1 MWCDVRKTICGGLL
15 VSGIVMGVSAFPAV
29 AMADSYYEQGK
40 GVVAWNYSRSMYDNY
55 QSQHLRFGYSSS
67 GFQVMRYGS
76 WKGNGVNSDAPTTNL
91 YSQYSYGAN
100 WKKLW

>member
-1 MWCDVRKTICGGLL
+1 MWCDVRKTICG
-15 VSGIVMGVSAFPAV
+15 
-29 AMADSYYEQGK
+29 
-40 GVVAWNYSRSMYDNY
+40 
-55 QSQHLRFGYSSS
+55 

-76 WKGNGVNSDAPTTNL
+76 WKGNGVNSVAPTTNL